1 MKKVFSTSEETWKTS
16 ELDTYN
22 KGLVN
27 LAVYDPWPCAK
38 VAAIGECRI
47 DSC

>member
-1 MKKVFSTSEETWKTS
+1 MFSTSNETLKTN
-16 ELDTYN
+16 ELVTYN
-22 KGLVN
+22 RGLVN

-38 VAAIGECRI
+38 AAAIGERRI